1 MGFRFQKRIK
11 ILPGVTVNLGKRGIS
26 TSFGVRGARVNIGR
40 KGVRST
46 LGIPGTGISYTKYE
60 SYKKKSPAAKK
71 PYLTECPVCGH
82 HLRKYWDR
90 CPACHAPLAPYYKE
104 EVAPSPDTV
113 VCPRCGGT
121 IHASGTVNFC
131 PLCGC
136 PLAKGQLQAGGNT
149 NPSAAPPAEESHLG
163 FWMFLLFIIVFIV
176 IGLAL

>member
-1 MGFRFQKRIK
+1 MGFRFQNRIK
-11 ILPGVTVNLGKRGIS
+11 ILPGATVNLGKRGIS

-60 SYKKKSPAAKK
+60 SYKKKSPAAEK
-71 PYLTECPVCGH
+71 PYLTECPSCGH

-104 EVAPSPDTV
+104 EAAPSPDTV

-121 IHASGTVNFC
+121 VRASGTVNFC
-131 PLCGC
+131 PSVD
-136 PLAKGQLQAGGNT
+136 ARWQRDSRQ
-149 NPSAAPPAEESHLG
+149 EEIRRSQRRLG
-163 FWMFLLFIIVFIV
+163 RKATGDSGRFFSLLSFS
-176 IGLAL
+176 

>member
-60 SYKKKSPAAKK
+60 SYKNKNPAAEKL
-71 PYLTECPVCGH
+71 YLTECPSCGH
-82 HLRKYWDR
+82 HLRKYWDC

-104 EVAPSPDTV
+104 EAAPSPDTV

-121 IHASGTVNFC
+121 IRASGTVNFC

-136 PLAKGQLQAGGNT
+136 PLAKGQLAGGN
-149 NPSAAPPAEESHLG
+149 PPLPAPPGEESHRG
-163 FWMFLLFIIVFIV
+163 FWAFLSFIIVFVV
-176 IGLAL
+176 IALAL